1 MKQPQQQHHTVRI
14 WDLPTRLF
22 HWALAACVVALV
34 VTAKVGGN
42 AMEWHFRL
50 GYAVLALLVFRIV
63 WGLVGGRWSRFAA
76 FLYSPARLLR
86 YLRGTP
92 HPEDG
97 IGHSPLGALSVFALL
112 AALAAQV
119 ATGLLSDDEIAF
131 AGPLTRFV
139 SGAVVGQATAYHKDI
154 GQYLVLGLVALH
166 LLAIVF
172 YVVVRR
178 QRLVRPMLQGDKHL
192 PAPAAASRD
201 DWASRL
207 VALLVLAASA
217 GLAWWVASLGAA
229 APAF

>member
-1 MKQPQQQHHTVRI
+1 MKQPQQHHTVRI

-50 GYAVLALLVFRIV
+50 GYAVLALLVFRIL

-119 ATGLLSDDEIAF
+119 VTGLLSDDEIAF

-139 SGAVVGQATAYHKDI
+139 SSAVVGQATGYHKDI

-172 YVVVRR
+172 YVAVRR

-192 PAPAAASRD
+192 SAPAAASRD

-207 VALLVLAASA
+207 AALLVLAASA

-229 APAF
+229 VPAF

>member
-22 HWALAACVVALV
+22 HWALAACIVALV

-50 GYAVLALLVFRIV
+50 GYAVLALLVFRIL

-119 ATGLLSDDEIAF
+119 VTGLLSDDEIAF

-139 SGAVVGQATAYHKDI
+139 SSAVVGQATGYHKDI

-172 YVVVRR
+172 YVAVRR

-207 VALLVLAASA
+207 AALLVLAASA

-229 APAF
+229 VPAF